1 MEFKSNLIG
10 IIIFSLTIFSF
21 FVLLLSYTPNVTVA
35 TDGSGN
41 YQTVTAAVMN
51 IPMNRQQQY
60 VIFIKAGTY
69 KESISVGLSMSNLV
83 LIGEG
88 MDKTIIEYSKSLASG
103 VSTQDSATV
112 GKLLF
117 SHNLIQFNCKSHLD
131 LALMTTLFMSV

>member
-1 MEFKSNLIG
+1 
-10 IIIFSLTIFSF
+10 
-21 FVLLLSYTPNVTVA
+21 
-35 TDGSGN
+35 
-41 YQTVTAAVMN
+41 
-51 IPMNRQQQY
+51 MNRQQQY

-69 KESISVGLSMSNLV
+69 KESISIGLSMSNLV